1 VSDGTERPASRIS
14 VDVPWRT
21 IFKLL
26 AAAILVW
33 LWLLLWQ
40 WILLFV
46 VAVFVALGLDPLVTW
61 LDSHRI
67 KRAYAAPIVVLALL
81 GMLVAFGYFA
91 GGELVAQAQLL
102 GGRVSAVRHELT
114 DRLPAWVVEM
124 LPTGGGGGS
133 QLGSYAMR
141 FGQSLVSG
149 LISIGIAFVLTIYLL
164 LDGRRTY
171 EWLVAFAP
179 HQHRE
184 RVRQTAVEGRAAVV
198 AYVRGNALTSL
209 IAAVCA
215 YVFLIAFKVPAPL
228 LLALLTGVFD
238 FVPVIGVFLTA
249 IPMILLALTVS
260 PTAAVAT
267 AIFNAVYNAVETYY
281 ISPKVYG
288 NQLRLSSLAVILG
301 FALGGEL
308 GGVVGALISLPIV
321 ALYPTIENIWL
332 RDRLAPEVL
341 QDHRRI
347 EQTEEH

>member
-1 VSDGTERPASRIS
+1 VIIVLSIY
-14 VDVPWRT
+14 
-21 IFKLL
+21 
-26 AAAILVW
+26 
-33 LWLLLWQ
+33 
-40 WILLFV
+40 LFLRGHDQPGGGFI
-46 VAVFVALGLDPLVTW
+46 AGITLSTGFVLQYL
-61 LDSHRI
+61 
-67 KRAYAAPIVVLALL
+67 
-81 GMLVAFGYFA
+81 A
-91 GGELVAQAQLL
+91 GGTKWVE
-102 GGRVSAVRHELT
+102 
-114 DRLPAWVVEM
+114 DRLRIR
-124 LPTGGGGGS
+124 PTLWIGS
-133 QLGSYAMR
+133 G
-141 FGQSLVSG
+141 
-149 LISIGIAFVLTIYLL
+149 
-164 LDGRRTY
+164 
-171 EWLVAFAP
+171 
-179 HQHRE
+179 
-184 RVRQTAVEGRAAVV
+184 
-198 AYVRGNALTSL
+198 
-209 IAAVCA
+209 
-215 YVFLIAFKVPAPL
+215 L

-308 GGVVGALISLPIV
+308 GGGVGALISLPIV